1 MRLFLGKCVPPMND
15 SHQYLNCTL
24 KPGTISGLEQQ
35 LKTRLD
41 RTWLYRKTRVNR
53 EDDAASRLF
62 NGVHHIYNRIDTAMK
77 REQEVVRLQDVP
89 ENIVEI
95 FDKVMEYKA
104 DN

>member
-1 MRLFLGKCVPPMND
+1 
-15 SHQYLNCTL
+15 
-24 KPGTISGLEQQ
+24 
-35 LKTRLD
+35 
-41 RTWLYRKTRVNR
+41 
-53 EDDAASRLF
+53 
-62 NGVHHIYNRIDTAMK
+62 MK